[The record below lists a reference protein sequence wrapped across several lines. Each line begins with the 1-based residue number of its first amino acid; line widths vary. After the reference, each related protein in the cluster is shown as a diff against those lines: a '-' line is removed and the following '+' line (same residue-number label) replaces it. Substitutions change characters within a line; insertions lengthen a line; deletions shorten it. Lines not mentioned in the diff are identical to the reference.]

1 MTRHLSARAIVDALT
16 LRDLT
21 DPAQG
26 PHAMQRLLDEI
37 EAALADRWAIPVRR
51 HRAHRIV
58 PVEDNYDRLLIP
70 ADAVARDVR
79 YTRYVNDSAILR
91 THTSTMIPGLLPP
104 VEPEVVLSCPGLVY
118 RRDVVDRRHVGEPHQ
133 VDLWRIRARGP
144 SLAEPDLDRMVALVV
159 EAAVPGAR
167 HRTVPV
173 EHPYTLGGR
182 QIDVRAGDEWIE
194 VGECGLAHP
203 ALLAAGGLPEGS
215 GLAIG
220 LGLDRLVMLR
230 KGIEDIRALRST
242 DPRIAEQML
251 DLEPYRPV
259 SAMPPVRRDV
269 SLAVAEGTDAE
280 ELGDRARTALG
291 KDAAALES
299 LDVVSETP
307 LENLPESARLRLGIS
322 LDQKNVLVRIVL
334 RHLERTLTDREAN
347 ELCNRLSDSL
357 HEGTERVWAPNG
369 GDQ

>member
-1 MTRHLSARAIVDALT
+1 MIPHLSARAIVDALT

-21 DPAQG
+21 DPAHG
-26 PHAMQRLLDEI
+26 PHAMQALLDALERC
-37 EAALADRWAIPVRR
+37 LADRWSIPVRR
-51 HRAHRIV
+51 HRAH
-58 PVEDNYDRLLIP
+58 PVVSIADNYDRLLIP
-70 ADAVARDVR
+70 ADAVARDAR
-79 YTRYVNDSAILR
+79 YTRYLNDTTILR
-91 THTSTMIPGLLPP
+91 THTSTSIPGLLPT
-104 VEPEVVLSCPGLVY
+104 VGSEVLLSCPGLVY
-118 RRDVVDRRHVGEPHQ
+118 RRDVLDWRHVGEPHQ

-144 SLAEPDLDRMVALVV
+144 SLAEPDLDRMVALVL

-194 VGECGLAHP
+194 VGECALVHP

-215 GLAIG
+215 GLAMG

-251 DLEPYRPV
+251 DLEAYRPV
-259 SAMPPVRRDV
+259 SAMPPVRRDM
-269 SLAVAEGTDAE
+269 SLAVGEGTDAE
-280 ELGDRARTALG
+280 GLGDRARTALG

-299 LDVVSETP
+299 LEVVSETP
-307 LENLPESARLRLGIS
+307 LEDLPESARRRLGIS

-334 RHLERTLTDREAN
+334 RHLEHTLTDREAN
-347 ELCNRLSDSL
+347 ELCNRLSDAL
-357 HEGTERVWAPNG
+357 HEGITPVWAPDG
-369 GDQ
+369 SDR